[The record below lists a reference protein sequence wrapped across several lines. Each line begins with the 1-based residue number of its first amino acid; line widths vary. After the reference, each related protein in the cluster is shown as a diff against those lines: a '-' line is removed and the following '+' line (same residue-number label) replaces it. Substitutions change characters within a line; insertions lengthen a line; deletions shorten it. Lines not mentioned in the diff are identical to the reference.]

1 MQPDSLLELRLP
13 AGMFVGYDKPNA
25 GPRAARLLLGGAP
38 VRLRTNS
45 VDGGYD
51 VVLSRAR

>member
-1 MQPDSLLELRLP
+1 MHLDSLLELHLP
-13 AGMFVGYDKPNA
+13 AGLFVDYDKLNA